1 MVRNSIIIF
10 LLVLTIA
17 LIALAVYQKSMSD
30 HLRDILAQSKKASE
44 EMRRDAESERSTLK
58 QLYTECDRENR
69 ILKDKL
75 KGCE

>member
-1 MVRNSIIIF
+1 MVRNSIIII
-10 LLVLTIA
+10 LLVLTIS
-17 LIALAVYQKSMSD
+17 LIALGVYQKSTSD
-30 HLRDILAQSKKASE
+30 HLREMLTQSKKASE

-69 ILKDKL
+69 ILKAKL